1 MKMYLCSKEISISN
15 FGMAVSEFGMA
26 VPNFGIY
33 IPDFETEKNVT
44 EQKESNNR
52 GK

>member
-1 MKMYLCSKEISISN
+1 MKMYLCSKEISIPN

-33 IPDFETEKNVT
+33 IPDFETEKM
-44 EQKESNNR
+44 
-52 GK
+52 